1 MEASVGLGPNGK
13 VQILFV
19 CTGNICRSPMGE
31 GLLKAKLDP
40 EIAKKVHIISA
51 GTYAMSGLPA
61 SSNAQTVAR
70 EFGVDLSDHDSQILT
85 PYLISHSDLI
95 LAMEP
100 GHAEIIHQMDPTS
113 RVRTFLLKEFGQ
125 TPDRSDGNSEV
136 YDPIGGDDDLYHQVY
151 KELDEEIIRILPLIT
166 KVVERAG

>member
-1 MEASVGLGPNGK
+1 MGLGPKGK

-31 GLLKAKLDP
+31 GLLKSKLDP
-40 EIAKKVHIISA
+40 ETAKRVHIVSA

-61 SSNAQTVAR
+61 SSNAQTIAR
-70 EFGVDLSDHDSQILT
+70 EFNVDLSDHDSQILT

-100 GHAEIIHQMDPTS
+100 EHTEIIHRMDPTS
-113 RVRTFLLKEFGQ
+113 RLRTFLLKEFGRAADESANGSKVHD
-125 TPDRSDGNSEV
+125 PVGGSEE
-136 YDPIGGDDDLYHQVY
+136 LYRDVY
-151 KELDEEIIRILPLIT
+151 KELDAEITRILPLIA